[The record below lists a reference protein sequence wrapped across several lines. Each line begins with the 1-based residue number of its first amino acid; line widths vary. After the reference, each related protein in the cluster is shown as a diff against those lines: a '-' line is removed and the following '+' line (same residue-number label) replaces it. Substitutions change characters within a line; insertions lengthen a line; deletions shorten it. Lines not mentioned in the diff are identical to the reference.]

1 MPQTERGADGA
12 AVPVVPARPVT
23 PPSPRQGDAAHD
35 EHRASPVDP
44 AQERLVRS
52 GEQPDVTSTGEHRR
66 PEQHDKAERHDKA
79 VQHDKGEHT
88 GDRSDHRQADQAGD
102 RDARHQNGHQAD
114 RHATAGSQ
122 NANTDEIP
130 PQREHLF
137 GTQEADGFRERWHR
151 VQGCF
156 VDNPAASVEE
166 ADKLVTE
173 AMKALAEHK
182 RSLESWR
189 DNGAQTEELRHALR
203 DYRAFLD
210 RLLRV

>member
-23 PPSPRQGDAAHD
+23 PPSPRQGDAVRD
-35 EHRASPVDP
+35 EHRASPVDS
-44 AQERLVRS
+44 AQERLVRP
-52 GEQPDVTSTGEHRR
+52 GEQPDATSAGGHRL
-66 PEQHDKAERHDKA
+66 PERHDK
-79 VQHDKGEHT
+79 GERNDHHV
-88 GDRSDHRQADQAGD
+88 DRSDHRQADQAGD
-102 RDARHQNGHQAD
+102 HGARHQVGRQAD
-114 RHATAGSQ
+114 GHATGGSQ
-122 NANTDEIP
+122 YASTDEIP
-130 PQREHLF
+130 AQREHLF

-166 ADKLVTE
+166 ADKLVGE

-189 DNGAQTEELRHALR
+189 ENGAQTEELRHALR